1 MNYKKL
7 FWIVFCLLIIVL
19 GTSSYYGG
27 SNFSS
32 YLGYP
37 TFDDYKPTKPYVS
50 SFDKTIEKWKYDS
63 YKREVENYLSKAKEY
78 IKYASNDIL
87 SIGDAQDKAIDD
99 ANMVV
104 DEFNSFA
111 KSVTV
116 VTSY

>member
-1 MNYKKL
+1 MDKHDGNKE
-7 FWIVFCLLIIVL
+7 VSDIIYFKIKNSDFRKYYNFY
-19 GTSSYYGG
+19 GTSGC
-27 SNFSS
+27 
-32 YLGYP
+32 
-37 TFDDYKPTKPYVS
+37 
-50 SFDKTIEKWKYDS
+50 
-63 YKREVENYLSKAKEY
+63 KAKEY